1 MPDLGFINHMTDSQ
15 PKTCEAPADQLE
27 EQKTIQAL
35 TAKEIK
41 NLARP
46 EFQKNF
52 AKYYPENFFK
62 SINFHRHHCTKCGK
76 FFWAKQEQRDICG
89 DSNCQGKYTF
99 IGTGMGIGQKGQK
112 LTYSEAWDTFE
123 RSFTSARI
131 PCTKIKMYP
140 TVARWRNDVDY
151 VAAGIYCF
159 QPYCVTGE
167 MQPPANPLICPQFCV
182 RFNDLDNIG
191 LTGRH
196 YSGFIMIGIQVFNY
210 PDDYKFFKEECVEF
224 NYNWLTKEL
233 QIDDSEITYVEDIWA
248 GGGNMGPSIEYFVR
262 GMEIGNMVFMQ
273 FKTFHDGSY
282 EELKIKVIDTG
293 IGLERVAWL
302 VNGDATSYITTFK
315 SALQFILKKLDMN
328 MNNEIWNKLGPL
340 SCQLDVDECAN
351 LEATWTSISQELGLD
366 KAAIK
371 AAIEPIKDIFIILD
385 HTRTAFFL
393 IRDGSLPSN
402 IGGGSNLRNIIRRT
416 FAILAK
422 NNWWD
427 KLTWE
432 GYMELFAYH
441 EKDLEGLC
449 GKFKEYSSFGEIM
462 KLEYTRWATTDESQ
476 SQRLKKLIA
485 KKPQLT
491 LEDWYVAVTSWG
503 IPSDTISKISGN
515 PIPDNLYY
523 YIDEKKARIV
533 KAPEKILYDT
543 VHLPETV
550 SLYFDHLKTDPARI
564 NEYEFNA
571 QIVEVLINVSEE
583 GESGKRNV
591 VVLDKS
597 SFYPTSGG
605 QSHDIG
611 VLTIEDQEYKVVKVE
626 KVGKAVLHFLDKAVP
641 EDVIAK
647 KDVKVKGVIDRKRRL
662 QLRNHHTA
670 AHIIFAA
677 SREVLGPHVWQN
689 GAKKTEIQAH
699 LDITHY
705 ASLTYEEEIKIQD
718 TANRIVMGS
727 HPISKTMEMKD
738 HAEKEHG
745 FRLYQ
750 GGVVPGNTLRIVE
763 IENVDVEACCGTHCD
778 NTAEVGW
785 IKITSTKRIADG
797 ILRIYFVAG
806 ERTIDKLNEETAII
820 NEITK
825 VWSIPTAQIVEDSHR
840 KFKEFKKL
848 HADVTDLQRKVF
860 ANQVRY
866 VADVPSVTKA
876 YLKSNEDAP
885 TLYFSFMSNYAK
897 DLVAGKKAVVF
908 QGETF
913 LYAFLGYDEPFD
925 TKELTA
931 ACGEGAVLR
940 AQNSIGAKKDAIK
953 GVQIISVTSKT
964 ALPNLQAFF
973 EKHGFKALA
982 I

>member
-1 MPDLGFINHMTDSQ
+1 MES
-15 PKTCEAPADQLE
+15 KTKSVPVETQNEVYE

-35 TAKEIK
+35 TSKEIK

-46 EFQKNF
+46 EFQKNYH
-52 AKYYPENFFK
+52 KYYPETFFK
-62 SINFHRHHCTKCGK
+62 SINFNRHNCKKCNK
-76 FFWAKQEQRDICG
+76 YFWAKQTEREICG

-99 IGTGMGIGQKGQK
+99 IGTGMGIGQKGVK
-112 LTYSEAWDTFE
+112 LTYAGAWDTFE
-123 RSFTSARI
+123 KSFTNARI
-131 PCTKIKMYP
+131 PCTKINMYP

-167 MQPPANPLICPQFCV
+167 MLPPANPLICPQFCV

-210 PDDYKFFKEECVEF
+210 PNDYKFFKEECVEF
-224 NYNWLTKEL
+224 NHNWLTKEL
-233 QIDDSEITYVEDIWA
+233 EIDDSEITYCEDIWA

-273 FKTFHDGSY
+273 YKTFHDGSY

-302 VNGDATSYITTFK
+302 INGDATSYITTFK
-315 SALQFILKKLDMN
+315 SALEFILNKLEMN
-328 MNNEIWNKLGPL
+328 MNNEIWEKLGPL
-340 SCQLDVDECAN
+340 SCQLDVDECEN
-351 LEATWTSISQELGLD
+351 LEKTWTDISEQLGMD
-366 KAAIK
+366 KKTIK
-371 AAIEPIKDIFIILD
+371 NAIEPIKDIFIILD

-416 FAILAK
+416 FAILSK
-422 NNWWD
+422 NNWWE

-432 GYMELFAYH
+432 GYMELFKYH

-449 GKFKEYSSFGEIM
+449 GKFTPYSSFNEIL
-462 KLEYTRWATTDESQ
+462 KLEHQRWTTTDEAQ
-476 SQRLKKLIA
+476 SLKLKKLLA

-503 IPSDTISKISGN
+503 IPSDTISQISGN

-543 VHLPETV
+543 LHISETV
-550 SLYFDHLKTDPARI
+550 NLYYDHNKNDLARI
-564 NEYEFNA
+564 SMYEFKGE
-571 QIVEVLINVSEE
+571 IIETMVNVSEE
-583 GESGKRNV
+583 GESGKRNIV
-591 VVLDKS
+591 ILDKS
-597 SFYPTSGG
+597 GFYPTSGG
-605 QSHDIG
+605 QSHDTGHMI
-611 VLTIEDQEYKVVKVE
+611 IEGQKYEVNKVE
-626 KVGKAVLHFLDKAVP
+626 KVGKCVLHFLDRP
-641 EDVIAK
+641 LPDELLDK
-647 KDVKVKGVIDRKRRL
+647 KGVKVHGFINRKRRL

-677 SREVLGPHVWQN
+677 ASQILGPHVWQN

-699 LDITHY
+699 LDITHFS
-705 ASLTYEEEIKIQD
+705 SLTYEEEIKIQD
-718 TANRIVMGS
+718 VANRIVMGS
-727 HPISKTMEMKD
+727 HTINKTMEAKD

-763 IENVDVEACCGTHCD
+763 IEGVDVEACCGTHCD

-785 IKITSTKRIADG
+785 IKIINTKRIADG

-806 ERTIDKLNEETAII
+806 ERTIDKLNEETSII
-820 NEITK
+820 NEITRI
-825 VWSIPTAQIVEDSHR
+825 WSIPANQVVDDSQR
-840 KFKEFKKL
+840 KFKEYKKL
-848 HADVTDLQRKVF
+848 HAEVTDLQRRILT
-860 ANQVRY
+860 NQVRY
-866 VADVPSVTKA
+866 VLDVTSVSCG
-876 YLKSNEDAP
+876 YVRSSESDP
-885 TLYFSFMSNYAK
+885 TLYFSFMPNYAQE
-897 DLVAGKKAVVF
+897 LHGSKKGIVF
-908 QGETF
+908 QGNNFVYGFFGFE
-913 LYAFLGYDEPFD
+913 
-925 TKELTA
+925 KEIGLEELKKL
-931 ACGEGAVLR
+931 CGEGTVVKT
-940 AQNSIGAKKDAIK
+940 QNSIGSKKTAIK
-953 GVQIISVTSKT
+953 GILVLSITSKND
-964 ALPNLQAFF
+964 LPNLFSHF
-973 EKHGFKALA
+973 EKLSFKELK

>member
-1 MPDLGFINHMTDSQ
+1 MTEVH
-15 PKTCEAPADQLE
+15 PKVADHNADTIE
-27 EQKTIQAL
+27 EPKTIQAL

-46 EFQKNF
+46 EFQTNF
-52 AKYYPENFFK
+52 HKYYPEKFFK
-62 SINFHRHHCTKCGK
+62 SINFHRHRCSKCGK
-76 FFWAKQEQRDICG
+76 FFWALQEVRDICG

-99 IGTGMGIGQKGQK
+99 IGTGTGIGEQGQK
-112 LTYSEAWDTFE
+112 LTYAGAWDTFE
-123 RSFTSARI
+123 RSFTKARI

-191 LTGRH
+191 MTGRH

-224 NYNWLTKEL
+224 NHNWLTQEL
-233 QIDDSEITYVEDIWA
+233 KIDPSEITYVEDIWA

-273 FKTFHDGSY
+273 YKTFHDGSY

-302 VNGDATSYITTFK
+302 VNGDSTSYVTTFK
-315 SALQFILKKLDMN
+315 SALEFILKKLDMN
-328 MNNEIWNKLGPL
+328 MNNEIWSKLGPL
-340 SCQLDVDECAN
+340 SCQLDVDEN
-351 LEATWTSISQELGLD
+351 TDLEGTWTSISKELGLD

-422 NNWWD
+422 NNWWE

-432 GYMELFAYH
+432 GYMELFKYH
-441 EKDLEGLC
+441 AQDLEGLC
-449 GKFKEYSSFGEIM
+449 GKFEEYSSFNEIL
-462 KLEYTRWATTDESQ
+462 KLEHTRWSTTDESQ
-476 SQRLKKLIA
+476 SQKLKKLLA
-485 KKPQLT
+485 KKPQLS

-550 SLYFDHLKTDPARI
+550 GLYYDHFKDDEARI
-564 NEYEFNA
+564 NNFEFGA
-571 QIVEVLINVSEE
+571 RLVEVLVNVSEE
-583 GESGKRNV
+583 GEHGTKNV

-597 SFYPTSGG
+597 AFYPTSGG
-605 QSHDIG
+605 QSHDLGSLVIEG
-611 VLTIEDQEYKVVKVE
+611 VDYKVTKVE
-626 KVGKAVLHFLDKAVP
+626 KVGKAVLHFLDKPLPAEVA
-641 EDVIAK
+641 ER

-670 AHIIFAA
+670 AHIIFA
-677 SREVLGPHVWQN
+677 SCRQVLGPHVWQQ

-705 ASLTYEEEIKIQD
+705 SSLTYEEEIAIQD
-718 TANRIVMGS
+718 AANRIVMGS
-727 HPISKTMEMKD
+727 HTINKTLEKKD
-738 HAEKEHG
+738 QAEKEHG

-763 IENVDVEACCGTHCD
+763 IEDVDVEACCGTHCD

-797 ILRIYFVAG
+797 IVRIYFVAG
-806 ERTIDKLNEETAII
+806 ERTIEKLNEETAVI
-820 NEITK
+820 NEITRI
-825 VWSIPTAQIVEDSHR
+825 WSIPASQIVEDSQR

-848 HADVTDLQRKVF
+848 HTDVTDLQRKVF

-866 VADVPSVTKA
+866 VLDVPSVQKA
-876 YLKSNEDAP
+876 YLRSVEDAP
-885 TLYFSFMSNYAK
+885 TLYFSFMPNYAK
-897 DLVAGKKAVVF
+897 ELLAGKKAIIF
-908 QGETF
+908 QGQTF
-913 LYAFLGYDEPFD
+913 LYGFFGYEEPFGVA
-925 TKELTA
+925 ELTK
-931 ACGEGAVLR
+931 ACGEGAVVKT
-940 AQNSIGAKKDAIK
+940 QTSIGSKKDAVK
-953 GVQIISVTSKT
+953 GVQIVSVTSKNE
-964 ALPNLQAFF
+964 LPDLQSFF
-973 EKHGFKALA
+973 EKAGFKALSV
-982 I
+982 